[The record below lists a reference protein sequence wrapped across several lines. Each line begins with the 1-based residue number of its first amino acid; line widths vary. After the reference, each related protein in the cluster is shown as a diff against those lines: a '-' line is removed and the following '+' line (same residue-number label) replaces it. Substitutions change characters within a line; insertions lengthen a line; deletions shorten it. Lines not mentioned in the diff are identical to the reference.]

1 MKKVIILISL
11 ICLSGCSGAVFEKG
25 LNYKKISRYS
35 FDYDSGTQ
43 YTSITNQKNGKY
55 ISISFGKNTCG
66 FYGLIGPLVFPIFPI
81 WENDDC
87 KDVVLGVSPAKKV
100 QIIYH
105 DKIYEPS
112 KVVRDEGYFFSLPI
126 KSITDTAILVV
137 EKKDGEIFEIPFK
150 YQHTFS
156 FALFPG
162 R

>member
-1 MKKVIILISL
+1 
-11 ICLSGCSGAVFEKG
+11 
-25 LNYKKISRYS
+25 LNYKKTSRYS

-137 EKKDGEIFEIPFK
+137 EKKMEKPSKFLLNINTLLALLYFQEDNKPNS
-150 YQHTFS
+150 FS
-156 FALFPG
+156 AICV
-162 R
+162 